1 MLTML
6 QKKQVTRLAWLFA
19 ITYMLSYM
27 TRNNFSAI
35 VAEME
40 TATGLER
47 SALSMSLTG
56 SFITYGAGQVISGV
70 AGDRISPKRLV
81 TLGLLLTVAMNFAIP
96 LCRTPWQ
103 MLAVW
108 CVNGFA
114 QSFMWPPIV
123 KLMVA
128 MFDSDAYKH
137 ASLRVQWGS
146 SMGTMAVY
154 LVSPLLIWL
163 FSWRSVF
170 VFTGLCGIVGVIGWN
185 RLLHEPKDLLTGK
198 KESSAAATKQLF
210 TPVMLAVMC
219 AIIMMGM
226 LRDGITTWMP
236 SYIAETYR
244 LSNVISILTGVLL
257 PIFSILSARA
267 AEGLHRKAFRNPLL
281 CAGMIFGVGTAAAL
295 LLYFLFDW
303 SAAASVILA
312 ALLTG
317 CMHGVNFMLISMLP
331 AYFRKYGNTS
341 TVSGVLNACTYIG
354 SALSTYGVAVLSTGI
369 GWDGTIL
376 LWFCIALV
384 GTALCLLCVKPWA
397 AKHPVE

>member
-1 MLTML
+1 MPNTIR
-6 QKKQVTRLAWLFA
+6 KKEVTRLAWLFA
-19 ITYMLSYM
+19 VTYMISYM
-27 TRNNFSAI
+27 TRLNFGAI

-40 TATGLER
+40 TATGLAR

-56 SFITYGAGQVISGV
+56 SFITYGAGQILSGV

-81 TLGLLLTVAMNFAIP
+81 SIGLILTVLMNLAIP
-96 LCRTPWQ
+96 LCHTPWQ
-103 MLAVW
+103 MLMVW

-128 MFDSDAYKH
+128 VFDSDEYKY

-146 SMGTMAVY
+146 SMGTIAIY
-154 LVSPLLIWL
+154 LLSPLLISL

-170 VFTGLCGIVGVIGWN
+170 LFTALCGVAGLLLWN
-185 RLLHEPKDLLTGK
+185 RCLKEPENLLTPQKG
-198 KESSAAATKQLF
+198 SGSAATRQLF
-210 TPVMLAVMC
+210 TPMMLAVMT

-257 PIFSILSARA
+257 PVFSILSVRV
-267 AEGLHRKAFRNPLL
+267 AEGLHRKRFRNPIT
-281 CAGMIFGVGTAAAL
+281 CAGVIFGVGAAAAL
-295 LLYFLFDW
+295 LLFFLFDRG
-303 SAAASVILA
+303 AAISVLLA

-341 TVSGVLNACTYIG
+341 TASGVLNACTYIG
-354 SALSTYGVAVLSTGI
+354 SALSTYGVAVLSTSI

-376 LWFCIALV
+376 LWFATALT
-384 GTALCLLCVKPWA
+384 GTALCLLCIKPWA
-397 AKHPVE
+397 KKHPVE